1 MSSVTKSKLRTA
13 GGYALI
19 GLGVIGVLLPV
30 VPQVPFFVAGA
41 ALLGR
46 DHKLVKGSIG
56 WLHKRG
62 IKIFGDPADGEKEG
76 SQPKQS

>member
-1 MSSVTKSKLRTA
+1 MNNSKLRIA

-19 GLGVIGVLLPV
+19 GLGVIGVLIPV

-46 DHKLVKGSIG
+46 DHKLVKGSRA
-56 WLHKRG
+56 WLRKRG
-62 IKIFGDPADGEKEG
+62 LKIFGDDAEPTQPGTA
-76 SQPKQS
+76 QTPKQ